1 MGDRGLVSIFIPREQ
16 GRIVDHRC
24 EERHSGLV
32 ERARIYFRG
41 ESFDVKLQTSSGGH
55 LFHNGVQ
62 WPDGQ
67 LTPDQSQRAELWLRT
82 HWSHSAC
89 PFHGPTRWEVG
100 NVLAQAMA
108 FSGGGLVVGGPVY
121 PLVVVTCAT
130 CGYTVFVNAIKVGI
144 VQAEPAAAQTPQ
156 PPELANG

>member
-1 MGDRGLVSIFIPREQ
+1 GAKSSASRLPDPDRDVNRVNCHEVVRGL
-16 GRIVDHRC
+16 IVGPMA
-24 EERHSGLV
+24 EPPPSV
-32 ERARIYFRG
+32 
-41 ESFDVKLQTSSGGH
+41 
-55 LFHNGVQ
+55 
-62 WPDGQ
+62 PGQ

-144 VQAEPAAAQTPQ
+144 VQAEPAAA
-156 PPELANG
+156 